1 MNKKTLFIIIG
12 SVIIFSAVF
21 LFTNKSLASN
31 EDFSS
36 ISYNSCTLNNL
47 NECSRDDLMRVLI
60 QVLIKIIS
68 AESVPTPATPTGKV
82 APIEDAPILDI
93 ACIQVYD
100 PVCGENG
107 RNYSNSCYAEVD
119 GTSIAYRGNCGS
131 DLAGKIVKFYQING
145 EEYIDVNFI
154 KFVRSDY
161 VYGEKL
167 EQGTCDWEISPN
179 GYCVV
184 DNDDKIVSFKVNSN
198 AVVVPS
204 AYPSA
209 ETPYY
214 VPEGGLWDFQS
225 PYVRIE
231 LVGNEVRRIKEIYV
245 P

>member
-1 MNKKTLFIIIG
+1 MNKKTLLIIIG
-12 SVIIFSAVF
+12 SVIIFSSVF

-68 AESVPTPATPTGKV
+68 AENNSTSVAPT
-82 APIEDAPILDI
+82 APIEDDPILDI

-119 GTSIAYRGNCGS
+119 GTGVAYRGNCGS
-131 DLAGKIVKFYQING
+131 DLAGKIVKFHQING

-167 EQGTCDWEISPN
+167 EQGTCDWEMSPN

-198 AVVVPS
+198 AVVVAT
-204 AYPSA
+204 AYGSA

-214 VPEGGLWDFQS
+214 VPEGGLWSFQS

-231 LVGNEVRRIKEIYV
+231 LAGNEVRKIREIYI